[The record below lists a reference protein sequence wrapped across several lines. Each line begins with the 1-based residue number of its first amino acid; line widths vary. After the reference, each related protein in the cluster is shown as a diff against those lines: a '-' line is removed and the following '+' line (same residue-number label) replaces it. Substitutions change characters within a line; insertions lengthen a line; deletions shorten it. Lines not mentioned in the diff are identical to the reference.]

1 MSARER
7 YLGLDLSLASP
18 GLAVVEIRR
27 GGPSLIHVDTL
38 KTSNRWEEGE
48 RFEHIAAWLT
58 CTYYEWGPFVAV
70 AREMSVSSRNMHTA
84 RALFGVRAMSS
95 YVFRRSGVEI
105 VDFTPSAVKKEL
117 TGNGKA
123 EKADVEKAV
132 RQYFPGASF
141 KTDDESDAAAI
152 VLTLLIRNGKVKRP
166 GNGA

>member
-7 YLGLDLSLASP
+7 YLGLDLSLSSP
-18 GLAVVEIRR
+18 GLAVVELRR
-27 GGPSLIHVDTL
+27 GKPVLLHVDTL
-38 KTSNRWEEGE
+38 KTSNRWSEGE
-48 RFEHIAAWLT
+48 RFDHIAAWLA
-58 CTYYEWGPFVAV
+58 CKYYEWGPFVTV

-123 EKADVEKAV
+123 EKADVENAV
-132 RQYFPGASF
+132 RQFFPKATFRS
-141 KTDDESDAAAI
+141 DDESDAAAI
-152 VLTLLIRNGKVKRP
+152 VLTLLVREGKIIRPVP
-166 GNGA
+166 GA